1 LTTSSHNQAKGAT
14 YRSSS
19 FASAHELASALYDE
33 GIIDKRTIR
42 DFDVRCLT
50 TVEDLAPEQIREIR
64 DRAAMSQGI
73 FAQVLN
79 VTTNLVSKWERG
91 EKHPSGTSLKLLSLA
106 KTKGIDAIL

>member
-1 LTTSSHNQAKGAT
+1 MAHSEKTGAAFKSPS
-14 YRSSS
+14 Y
-19 FASAHELASALYDE
+19 AAAHGLASALYRSGD
-33 GIIDKRTIR
+33 IDKQTMR

-50 TVEDLAPEQIREIR
+50 AVEDLAPEQIREIR

-79 VTTNLVSKWERG
+79 VTTNLISKWERG